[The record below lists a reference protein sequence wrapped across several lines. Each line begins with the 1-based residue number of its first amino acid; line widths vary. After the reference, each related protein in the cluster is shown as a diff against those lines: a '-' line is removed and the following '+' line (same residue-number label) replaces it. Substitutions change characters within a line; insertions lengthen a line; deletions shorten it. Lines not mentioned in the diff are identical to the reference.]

1 MKRILNIAFFI
12 LLIYFLLLSFAD
24 INYLLSIVSS
34 FVFPVLLIFFFRKI
48 DVFEKEKYSDLFYV
62 FIVGCTVSFFL
73 SSFIYVPL
81 RNLIVQ
87 ENQCA
92 NFFNCF
98 LLVAIPEEI
107 IKIIPLIYVLK
118 FKSFV
123 NEPIDYL
130 IYSSIGALGFAFIEN
145 IDYIQNYS
153 ETGNI
158 VAVRSFLPL
167 IMHISTSSILGFSVF
182 LYMNSNRIKY
192 ILYALIFSS
201 VLHAAYNSLIIRV
214 LVLIFLIIVFAKLI
228 QSLLNISPFYDESKE
243 KDIVYSSNFLLI
255 ILFIVFTYN
264 IINDII
270 LLGIN
275 HVLNNFYNYIFII
288 FYPFIFYRLIS
299 SRLSLKKANFVALG
313 SRSTKINLFKEMQ
326 DIIISYYKSNFK

>member
-1 MKRILNIAFFI
+1 MKRVLNIAFFI
-12 LLIYFLLLSFAD
+12 LIIYFLLLSFAD

-34 FVFPVLLIFFFRKI
+34 FIFPVLLIFFFRKI

-62 FIVGCTVSFFL
+62 FIVGCTISFFL
-73 SSFIYVPL
+73 SSIVYVPI
-81 RNLIVQ
+81 RNLIMG

-92 NFFNCF
+92 NFFNCL

-118 FKSFV
+118 YKNFV
-123 NEPIDYL
+123 NEPIDFL

-145 IDYIQNYS
+145 IDYIRNFS

-158 VAVRSFLPL
+158 VAIRSFLPL
-167 IMHISTSSILGFSVF
+167 IMHISTSSILGFSIF
-182 LYMNSNRIKY
+182 LFINSNKRKY
-192 ILYALIFSS
+192 IIYALIFSS
-201 VLHAAYNSLIIRV
+201 ILHAAYNSLIISV
-214 LVLIFLIIVFAKLI
+214 IVLIFLIIVFSKLI

-243 KDIVYSSNFLLI
+243 KDIIYGSNFLLI

-288 FYPFIFYRLIS
+288 FYPFIIYRFIS
-299 SRLSLKKANFVALG
+299 SRLSLRKANFVALG
-313 SRSTKINLFKEMQ
+313 PRSIKIKLIKEMQ
-326 DIIISYYKSNFK
+326 DIIISYYKSNLK

>member
-1 MKRILNIAFFI
+1 LKRILNIAFFI

-34 FVFPVLLIFFFRKI
+34 FIFPVLLIFFFRKI

-73 SSFIYVPL
+73 SSFIYVPI

-92 NFFNCF
+92 NFFNCL
-98 LLVAIPEEI
+98 LLVAVPEEI
-107 IKIIPLIYVLK
+107 IKIIPFLYV
-118 FKSFV
+118 FKYRNFV

-158 VAVRSFLPL
+158 VALRSFLPL
-167 IMHISTSSILGFSVF
+167 IMHISTTSILGFSIF
-182 LYMNSNRIKY
+182 LFINSNKSKY
-192 ILYALIFSS
+192 IIYALIFSS
-201 VLHAAYNSLIIRV
+201 ILHAAYNSLMIGI
-214 LVLIFLIIVFAKLI
+214 LVLIFLIVIYSKLI
-228 QSLLNISPFYDESKE
+228 QSLLNISPFYVESKE
-243 KDIVYSSNFLLI
+243 NDIIYSSNFLI
-255 ILFIVFTYN
+255 VILFFVLTYN
-264 IINDII
+264 IVNDII

-275 HVLNNFYNYIFII
+275 HLVNNFYNYIFVI
-288 FYPFIFYRLIS
+288 FYPFIIYRLIS

-313 SRSTKINLFKEMQ
+313 NRKTKIKFIREMQ
-326 DIIISYYKSNFK
+326 DIIISYYKSIK